1 MKNIERKILKLQ
13 KKKERLQKD
22 KLKNNE
28 EIKKCDEMIEEYQK
42 EYNHQ
47 LLLMYINN
55 KEINNWYTE
64 NADEKNM
71 SMMQLVKAK
80 KQLFMLNSQSEK
92 IICESASIQNEISC
106 LIRKK
111 RILEL
116 VNVEIEYKIFDIGEE
131 INNIKQTTKQKVY
144 KRSI

>member
-116 VNVEIEYKIFDIGEE
+116 VNVEIEYKIFDIDEE